1 MEARLRENMR
11 KFFFSN
17 AAIDRLIAEASTST
31 LKDFDEFLCWELE
44 NREDSRK
51 ARYVKNASFPTM
63 KNLCDF
69 RFDELRMPESMT
81 KEDMTDLKFIAEKHT
96 LVFYG
101 ICGSGKT
108 MLSIALGIKACMQG
122 YKVKFITLSQLATRL
137 LEAKETGRIE
147 KALGDFRSLDLL
159 IIDEWGYC
167 QLDKMSSELVFQV
180 IADSYEHKSL
190 ILTTNLPFS
199 EWGKIVADEQLAA
212 AMIDRIVH
220 FGHLIDTILRYKSVY
235 GFIAL
240 LWRIKGF
247 KLICKN
253 LCSIKQLF

>member
-1 MEARLRENMR
+1 MEARLRGNMK

-17 AAIDRLIAEASTST
+17 AAIDRLIEEASTST

-81 KEDMTDLKFIAEKHT
+81 REDMTDLKFIAKKHT

-122 YKVKFITLSQLATRL
+122 YKVKFITLSQLGYHSQKHIGT
-137 LEAKETGRIE
+137 
-147 KALGDFRSLDLL
+147 KARS
-159 IIDEWGYC
+159 
-167 QLDKMSSELVFQV
+167 
-180 IADSYEHKSL
+180 
-190 ILTTNLPFS
+190 
-199 EWGKIVADEQLAA
+199 
-212 AMIDRIVH
+212 
-220 FGHLIDTILRYKSVY
+220 
-235 GFIAL
+235 
-240 LWRIKGF
+240 
-247 KLICKN
+247 
-253 LCSIKQLF
+253 